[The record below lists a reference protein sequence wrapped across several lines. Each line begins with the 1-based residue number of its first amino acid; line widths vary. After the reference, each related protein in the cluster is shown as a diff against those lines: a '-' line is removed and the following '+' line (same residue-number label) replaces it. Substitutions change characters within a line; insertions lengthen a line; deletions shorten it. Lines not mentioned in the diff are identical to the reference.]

1 MTVDDLTPM
10 TKIELVIPTG
20 EVDAV
25 TALMRSVGAT
35 GYTALGGVSGVG
47 HHGAHGG
54 RMLFNDHDALT
65 LLITVVPPEHAATLV
80 AGLRPVL
87 AGGSG
92 VMFVSDTAVSRPEY
106 FR

>member
-1 MTVDDLTPM
+1 MTIEGLTPM
-10 TKIELVIPTG
+10 TRIELVIPTD

-35 GYTALGGVSGVG
+35 GYTAVGGVSGVG

-54 RMLFNDHDALT
+54 RMLFNDLDALT
-65 LLITVVPPEHAATLV
+65 LLITVVPPERAATLV
-80 AGLRPVL
+80 EGLRPVL

>member
-1 MTVDDLTPM
+1 MTIDGLTSM
-10 TKIELVIPTG
+10 TKIELVIPTA

-25 TALMRSVGAT
+25 TALMRSIGAT
-35 GYTALGGVSGVG
+35 GYTALGGVSGFG

-54 RMLFNDHDALT
+54 RMLFNDRDALT
-65 LLITVVPPEHAATLV
+65 LLITVVPADRAQTLV
-80 AGLRPVL
+80 DGLRPVL
-87 AGGSG
+87 EAGSG